1 MGLVIWR
8 LDRVSQRTIVWF
20 NATIG
25 NKPIP
30 KSKKTF
36 RNPIIQAKEMKLE
49 MELNSLSR
57 AELARKLGISRARVT
72 QFLNLLKLPEK
83 LKEEIEAIGDYWGR
97 RLVTERMLR
106 SRLPKYDW
114 LAKLILIPE

>member
-1 MGLVIWR
+1 M
-8 LDRVSQRTIVWF
+8 
-20 NATIG
+20 G

-49 MELNSLSR
+49 MELNNLSR
-57 AELARKLGISRARVT
+57 AELARKLEISRARVT
-72 QFLNLLKLPEK
+72 QMLNLLKLPEE
-83 LKEEIEAIGDYWGR
+83 LIEEVEGMGDYWGR

-106 SRLPKYDW
+106 R
-114 LAKLILIPE
+114 KLVGGDC